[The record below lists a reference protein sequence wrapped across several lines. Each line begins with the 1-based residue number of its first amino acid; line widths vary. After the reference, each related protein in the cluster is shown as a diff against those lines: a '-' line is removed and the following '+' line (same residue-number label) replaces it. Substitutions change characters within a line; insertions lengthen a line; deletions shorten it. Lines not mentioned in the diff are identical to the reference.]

1 MATTTQSLS
10 QNPEFQKIVDDA
22 VSAVVQQ
29 LSVTN
34 TRGRI
39 DIQIG
44 LTVQSDGKIEAT
56 VSTVNRALYPG
67 VTDVGPVGQV

>member
-1 MATTTQSLS
+1 MSNLS
-10 QNPEFQKIVDDA
+10 DNTEFKKIVDDSVA
-22 VSAVVQQ
+22 AVVSQ

-44 LTVQSDGKIEAT
+44 LTVQSGGNIEAT

-67 VTDVGPVGQV
+67 VTDVGSVGTING